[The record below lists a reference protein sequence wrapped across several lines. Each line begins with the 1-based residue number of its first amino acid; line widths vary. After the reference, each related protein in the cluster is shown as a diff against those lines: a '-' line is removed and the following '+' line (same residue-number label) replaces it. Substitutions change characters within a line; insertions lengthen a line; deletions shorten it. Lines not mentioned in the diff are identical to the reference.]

1 MDWSKAK
8 TILIVALI
16 VTNIFLAYFLFGE
29 QTPGNAAYDPEFL
42 EETEELLGRNG
53 IILEAS
59 VPMEAEQLYNLI
71 VEYEE
76 MEPNMLGERYFNT
89 ETDIDGTEGA
99 VVEIESVDESI
110 SIINNKLLIY
120 ENTGEPAGNDISN
133 LDQAV
138 EMALGFLM
146 ERGYETEDMRLS
158 YWRETENGYY
168 LDFTK
173 IFEDSYIELS
183 YTVFRIENGQIARME
198 RTWLNTKDI
207 EQTDYKIVPAPK
219 AILELLSMEDASNKT
234 ITEIS
239 LCYYFDPE
247 RQDYLDDYQ
256 QAMEGKAVPAWRVQ
270 FQDGYDVILDLE

>member
-42 EETEELLGRNG
+42 EETEDLLGRNG

-59 VPMEAEQLYNLI
+59 VPMETEQLYNLI

-76 MEPNMLGERYFNT
+76 MEPAKLGERYFNT
-89 ETDIDGTEGA
+89 ETEIDGSEGA
-99 VVEIESVDESI
+99 VVEIESADESI

-120 ENTGEPAGNDISN
+120 ENTGESAGNSISN

-138 EMALGFLM
+138 EKALGFLV
-146 ERGYETEDMRLS
+146 ERGYETDDMQLS
-158 YWRETENGYY
+158 YWRETENGFY

-173 IFEDSYIELS
+173 VFEDSYIELS
-183 YTVFRIENGQIARME
+183 YTVFRIENGQITRME

>member
-29 QTPGNAAYDPEFL
+29 QTPGNATFDSEFL
-42 EETEELLGRNG
+42 EETEKLLGRNG
-53 IILEAS
+53 IKLEAS
-59 VPMEAEQLYNLI
+59 VPMKTEQLYNLI
-71 VEYEE
+71 VEYEK
-76 MEPNMLGERYFNT
+76 MEPTLLSERYFIS
-89 ETDIDGTEGA
+89 ETDIDRTEGA
-99 VVEIESVDESI
+99 FVEIESEDESI
-110 SIINNKLLIY
+110 TIINNKLLIY
-120 ENTGEPAGNDISN
+120 ENSAQSTENDINN
-133 LDQAV
+133 LDHAI
-138 EMALGFLM
+138 ELALGFLM
-146 ERGYETEDMRLS
+146 ERGYETDDMKLS
-158 YWRETENGYY
+158 YWRETENGFY

-173 IFEDSYIELS
+173 VFEDSYIELS
-183 YTVFRIENGQIARME
+183 YTVFRIENGQVARME

-207 EQTDYKIVPAPK
+207 EQTDYRIVPAPK

-247 RQDYLDDYQ
+247 KQDYLDDYQ

>member
-42 EETEELLGRNG
+42 EETEDLLERNG

-59 VPMEAEQLYNLI
+59 VPMETEQLYNLI

-76 MEPNMLGERYFNT
+76 MEPAKLGERYFNT
-89 ETDIDGTEGA
+89 ETEIDGSEGA
-99 VVEIESVDESI
+99 VVEIESADESI

-120 ENTGEPAGNDISN
+120 ENTGESAGNSIGN

-138 EMALGFLM
+138 EKALGFLV
-146 ERGYETEDMRLS
+146 ERGYDTDDMQLS
-158 YWRETENGYY
+158 YWRETENGFY

-173 IFEDSYIELS
+173 VFEDSYIELS